1 MGKALI
7 IKGADFSANRVG
19 RIEVWE
25 SMEIVDKTTILTS
38 GNIGDLDTSDYKC
51 TSKDLIFLKDGE
63 TISVRGLSTAK
74 CEDSGLS
81 EIEVRFVLYN
91 QNEYSKEYYDSIGL
105 NRNIDVNSDEISYT
119 NNSGKDVYVGFT
131 YGLPWSSSGTPSW
144 SFADVTLEYSI
155 QL

>member
-25 SMEIVDKTTILTS
+25 SLEIVDKTTIITS
-38 GNIGDLDTSDYKC
+38 GNIGDLGSSDYKC
-51 TSKDLIFLKDGE
+51 ASKNLILLKDGE

-74 CEDSGLS
+74 CADSGLS

-91 QNEYSKEYYDSIGL
+91 QNEYSAESYDSIGL
-105 NRNIDVNSDEISYT
+105 NKKIAANSDEVSYI
-119 NNSGKDVYVGFT
+119 NDKGKDVYVGFT

-144 SFADVTLEYSI
+144 SFADATLEYFI
-155 QL
+155 Q